1 MNVAPGH
8 HRAAKQYSSQNSSA
22 RKGMIVMRI
31 LRGLLALLIWLV
43 ATVVMIVAGV
53 LCLTLILLPLG
64 LPLMAVGLRLYA
76 YGVQLMLPR
85 AKEVKRKVR
94 KGFGLRPRG
103 SVADDAKGAVKQTR
117 KSGRRLSKKARG
129 VKRDAQ
135 RTTGRGRSRLHQ
147 ETRRAAKSVRG

>member
-8 HRAAKQYSSQNSSA
+8 GRAAKQYKVKIVQLA
-22 RKGMIVMRI
+22 KGVIVMRI
-31 LRGLLALLIWLV
+31 LRGLLAVLVWLL
-43 ATVVMIVAGV
+43 ATVVMIVAAV
-53 LCLTLILLPLG
+53 LCITLILLPLG
-64 LPLMAVGLRLYA
+64 LPLMAFGLRLYG

-103 SVADDAKGAVKQTR
+103 SVADDAKGAAKQAG
-117 KSGRRLSKKARG
+117 KSRRRLSKKARS

-135 RTTGRGRSRLHQ
+135 RTTGRGRSRLH
-147 ETRRAAKSVRG
+147 EATRRAAKAVHS